1 MGDGVVVVRELL
13 SGLTPDAWVL
23 DLGSAC
29 GSFPDSLTAARVLR
43 LDRDAMRGL
52 GVRADAAR
60 MPFRDGV
67 FDVVVANHSFEHF
80 EELELVLRELGR
92 VVKPAGAIFASVPDA
107 LTLADRLYRWLARGG
122 GHVNAFTDPMELAG
136 MIAQA
141 TGKSL
146 SGMKVLY
153 SGLSFMNRRNGG
165 KAPCRMLLVGG
176 GFEWTL
182 QVGTYA
188 LRLLDSVFGSRLSVY
203 GWAYY
208 FGTDAALNLKLAP
221 NVCVRCGAGHV
232 ADWLVACS
240 RVRQFLF
247 WKYYRC
253 PGCGTVNLFL

>member
-1 MGDGVVVVRELL
+1 MRELL
-13 SGLTPDAWVL
+13 CGLTEEARVL
-23 DLGSAC
+23 DLGSAG
-29 GSFPDSLTAARVLR
+29 GSFPDSLTAARVFR

-80 EELELVLRELGR
+80 EELELVLKELGR
-92 VVKPAGAIFASVPDA
+92 VVKPDGAIFASVPDA
-107 LTLADRLYRWLARGG
+107 NTITDRIYRWLAKGG
-122 GHVNAFTDPMELAG
+122 GHVNAFTEPLELAG
-136 MIAQA
+136 MIVGA

-153 SGLSFMNRRNGG
+153 SGLSFLNRRNAGRG
-165 KAPCRMLLVGG
+165 PWRTFLVGG

-188 LRLLDSVFGSRLSVY
+188 LRWLDLVRGSRLSVY

-208 FGTDAALNLKLAP
+208 FGTEAELDLAAAR

-240 RVRQFLF
+240 LVRRFLI

-253 PGCGTVNLFL
+253 PGCQTINLFI